1 MGIITITVTIT
12 VTTFINTVISSQDIN
27 RPSNEESGSQGIEI
41 YLLKEESLVDDYST
55 IVSLQQ
61 CESPIDLEIRKIYR
75 GGGGGGE
82 KTKVKSGEIERKAI
96 SRRRSTSVTRQ
107 GKENC

>member
-61 CESPIDLEIRKIYR
+61 YESPIDLEIREIYR
-75 GGGGGGE
+75 GGGGGE